1 MNRRALL
8 IPVAAAAA
16 AVLLASCA
24 TTDRNMTL
32 QPAYDGKM
40 VNDVKYM
47 AAVETIAAG
56 RGVDVQ
62 WINPPKVRKPS
73 GE

>member
-8 IPVAAAAA
+8 IPVTASVAAM
-16 AVLLASCA
+16 LLASCA
-24 TTDRNMTL
+24 TTDRSMTL
-32 QPAYDGKM
+32 QPAYEGQM
-40 VNDVKYM
+40 VNDVRYM
-47 AAVETIAAG
+47 AAVETMAAG

-73 GE
+73 GD